1 MKKMIDTIMFDLD
14 GTLLK
19 VSQEAFLGVYLKEL
33 QKVFSR
39 LGMDAGSSVKAV
51 WAGTKAMVVNDG
63 SKPNSERFWE
73 VFSDLMG
80 LDGNKLELVED
91 ACEEFYVNEFNIVK
105 TVTEPDGTSK
115 RLVRALASKGYGLV
129 LATNPLFPACA
140 ITTRLEWIGLL
151 PRDFIHIT
159 NYANSTFCKPNPGY
173 FWEIL
178 KQIDKEPEHCVMVGN
193 STNEDMSAGA
203 LGIETFLVTDYLEN
217 ESGADIAAFEHGS
230 LAELEAYMMS
240 LPDVAR

>member
-1 MKKMIDTIMFDLD
+1 MIDTIMFDLD

-91 ACEEFYVNEFNIVK
+91 ACEKFYVNEFNIVK

-173 FWEIL
+173 FREIL
-178 KQIDKEPEHCVMVGN
+178 NFINKEPEQCFMAGN
-193 STNEDMSAGA
+193 SASEDMSAGA

-217 ESGADIAAFEHGS
+217 ESGADIAAFRHGS

-240 LPDVAR
+240 LPDVER

>member
-91 ACEEFYVNEFNIVK
+91 ACEKFYVNEFNIVK

-173 FWEIL
+173 FREIL
-178 KQIDKEPEHCVMVGN
+178 NFINKEPEQCFMAGN
-193 STNEDMSAGA
+193 SASEDMSAGA

-217 ESGADIAAFEHGS
+217 ESGADIAAFRHGS

-240 LPDVAR
+240 LPDVER